1 MAEPIMAQTVNTVKL
16 TSRASVKIGDSY
28 FTFEATEEH
37 TVPDT
42 VMSAED
48 FADFKNKI
56 WDDVNSEVDNQII
69 ETKDFLSKKSKAT
82 KIAT

>member
-1 MAEPIMAQTVNTVKL
+1 MTEPVISQTAKTVKL

-42 VMSAED
+42 VKSADD
-48 FADFKNKI
+48 FTAFKNAI
-56 WDDVNSEVDNQII
+56 WDDVNGEVDNQII
-69 ETKDFLSKKSKAT
+69 ETKDFIRKKT
-82 KIAT
+82 L

>member
-1 MAEPIMAQTVNTVKL
+1 MAEPVISQTAKTVKL

-42 VMSAED
+42 VKDADD
-48 FADFKNKI
+48 FADFKNAI
-56 WDDVNSEVDNQII
+56 WDDVNGEVDNQII
-69 ETKDFLSKKSKAT
+69 ETKDFIRKKT
-82 KIAT
+82 L

>member
-1 MAEPIMAQTVNTVKL
+1 MAEPIISQTVNTVKL

-42 VMSAED
+42 VKSAED
-48 FADFKNKI
+48 FTDFKNKI
-56 WDDVNSEVDNQII
+56 WDDVNGEVDNQII
-69 ETKDFLSKKSKAT
+69 ETKDFVSKSRR
-82 KIAT
+82 

>member
-1 MAEPIMAQTVNTVKL
+1 MAKFGHDTIQNTANTITL

-42 VMSAED
+42 VED
-48 FADFKNKI
+48 ADDFSEFKDAI
-56 WDDVNSEVDNQII
+56 WEDVNDAVDQQII
-69 ETKDFLSKKSKAT
+69 ETQKFIKSKRR
-82 KIAT
+82 

>member
-42 VMSAED
+42 VKSPED
-48 FADFKNKI
+48 FTDFKNKI
-56 WDDVNSEVDNQII
+56 WDDINSEVDNQII
-69 ETKDFLSKKSKAT
+69 ETKDFIRKKT
-82 KIAT
+82 L

>member
-1 MAEPIMAQTVNTVKL
+1 MAEPIISQTVNTVRL

-42 VMSAED
+42 VKSADD
-48 FADFKNKI
+48 FTAFKNAI
-56 WDDVNSEVDNQII
+56 WDDVNREVDNQII
-69 ETKDFLSKKSKAT
+69 ETKDFISKSRK
-82 KIAT
+82 

>member
-1 MAEPIMAQTVNTVKL
+1 MAEPIIAQTVNTVKL

-37 TVPDT
+37 NVPDT

-48 FADFKNKI
+48 FTDFKNKI
-56 WDDVNSEVDNQII
+56 WDDVNSEVDSQII
-69 ETKDFLSKKSKAT
+69 ETKDFVSKSRR
-82 KIAT
+82 

>member
-1 MAEPIMAQTVNTVKL
+1 MEESIMAQTVNTVKL

-42 VMSAED
+42 VMNDED
-48 FADFKNKI
+48 FTDFKNKI

-69 ETKDFLSKKSKAT
+69 ETKDFVISRR
-82 KIAT
+82 

>member
-1 MAEPIMAQTVNTVKL
+1 MAEPIISQTVNTVKL

-42 VMSAED
+42 VKSPEG
-48 FADFKNKI
+48 FTDFKNKI

-69 ETKDFLSKKSKAT
+69 ETKDFIRNKTL
-82 KIAT
+82 